1 VRRAVRILAW
11 VAAGV
16 VVLAAAAAGIAYWQ
30 ARSLVDALHSGDKQL
45 DVRRAQTQLRIVP
58 HRRLVAGTPASVS
71 GAQTILLIGSDRR
84 WTAPKTA
91 NSDTIILARVD
102 ATHHRITLVSI
113 PRDLYVAIP
122 GHGHDRINEAFAHGG
137 AGLLIA
143 TIREELGVKIDH
155 FLEVNFSGFRRI
167 VDTLGG
173 VYLPIDQRYFN
184 VNVHTAATNYASID
198 LQPGYQKLRGDQA
211 LAFARFR
218 HTDNDFYRAARQ
230 QVFLRAVMR
239 KLLTLPLN
247 PLALRDRARAFAAA
261 TTSDIDS
268 LGELWWLYRAVHG
281 TSSQH
286 LVRRTLQAHDIV
298 LYGADYV
305 QATVA
310 EKRAAVRALYHLPG
324 AHREHALAHIP
335 VARHAPPRLVP
346 DGGRGVALLRSRV
359 PIRRC
364 APTALPPGY
373 VWPATDAARSYT
385 LAGHPAIAAWAS
397 AGSGRSILWMWTTWQ
412 DPPDL
417 REPTA
422 TIHRGGRT
430 YSAWT
435 DSGRIR
441 VIAWRDGPTRAWITN
456 TLRNELTSQQM
467 IALARTCAPLRFA
480 RR

>member
-1 VRRAVRILAW
+1 VRRTLRILGR
-11 VAAGV
+11 VAVAV
-16 VVLAAAAAGIAYWQ
+16 VVLGAAAAGVLYWQ
-30 ARSLVDALHSGDKQL
+30 ARSVIDEFHAGSKQA
-45 DVRRAQTQLRIVP
+45 DVRSAQRQLRVAP
-58 HRRLVAGTPASVS
+58 RHQLVRGAPVNVS

-91 NSDTIILARVD
+91 NSDTVILARVD

-143 TIREELGVKIDH
+143 TIRDALGVKIDH
-155 FLEVNFSGFRRI
+155 FVEVNFSGFRRI

-173 VYLPIDQRYFN
+173 IYLPIDQRYYN
-184 VNVHTAATNYASID
+184 VNLHTVETNYASID
-198 LQPGYQKLRGDQA
+198 LQPGYQELRGDQA

-218 HTDNDFYRAARQ
+218 HTDNDFFRAARQ
-230 QVFLRAVMR
+230 QIFLRAVMR
-239 KLLTLPLN
+239 KLLTLPAN
-247 PLALRDRARAFAAA
+247 PLELRDRARAFAAA

-281 TSSQH
+281 TPSQN
-286 LVRRTLQAHDIV
+286 LVRRTLQAQDIV

-305 QATVA
+305 EATDA
-310 EKRAAVRALYHLPG
+310 EKRAAVQALYHLPR
-324 AHREHALAHIP
+324 ARREHVLARAP
-335 VARHAPPRLVP
+335 VARRAAPQLVP
-346 DGGRGVALLRSRV
+346 DDGRGLALLRSRV

-385 LAGHPAIAAWAS
+385 LAGHPAIAAWAT
-397 AGSGRSILWMWTTWQ
+397 AGSGTSVLWMWTTWQ

-417 REPTA
+417 RNPTA

-456 TLRNELTSQQM
+456 TLRNDLTSQQM
-467 IALARTCAPLRFA
+467 IALAQTCRPLR
-480 RR
+480 

>member
-1 VRRAVRILAW
+1 VRRAFRILAW
-11 VAAGV
+11 VAAGL
-16 VVLAAAAAGIAYWQ
+16 VVLAAAAAGVVYWQ
-30 ARSLVDALHSGDKQL
+30 ARSLVDQLHAGDKQA
-45 DVRRAQTQLRIVP
+45 DVRSAQTQLRIKP
-58 HRRLVAGTPASVS
+58 RRHLVAGTSTSVS

-91 NSDTIILARVD
+91 NSDTVILARVD
-102 ATHHRITLVSI
+102 ATRHRITLVSI

-143 TIREELGVKIDH
+143 TIRDDLGVKIDH
-155 FLEVNFSGFRRI
+155 FIEVNFSGFRRL

-173 VYLPIDQRYFN
+173 IYLPVDQRYYN
-184 VNVHTAATNYASID
+184 VNLHTAATNYAGVD

-218 HTDNDFYRAARQ
+218 HADNDFYRAARQ
-230 QVFLRAVMR
+230 QIFLRAVMR
-239 KLLTLPLN
+239 KLLTLPAN

-268 LGELWWLYRAVHG
+268 LSELWWLYRAVHA
-281 TSSQH
+281 TPSQN
-286 LVRRTLQAHDIV
+286 LVRRTLQAQDIV

-305 QATVA
+305 EATDA
-310 EKRAAVRALYHLPG
+310 EKRAAVRALYHVPR
-324 AHREHALAHIP
+324 AHREHVLVRAP
-335 VARHAPPRLVP
+335 VHRAAPPPLVP
-346 DGGRGVALLRSRV
+346 DGGRGLALLRPRV

-373 VWPATDAARSYT
+373 AWPASDAARSYT
-385 LAGHPAIAAWAS
+385 LAGHPAISAWAT
-397 AGSGRSILWMWTTWQ
+397 AGSGRSVLWMWTTWQ
-412 DPPDL
+412 EPPDL
-417 REPTA
+417 RDPTS

-441 VIAWRDGPTRAWITN
+441 VIAWRDGPTHAWITN

-467 IALARTCAPLRFA
+467 IALAQTCKPLR
-480 RR
+480 